1 MSSGLLSIGL
11 SGLNAAQAGM
21 STTSENIAN
30 VNTTG
35 YSEESVIQSE
45 ATPVFSGG
53 GYLGTGVDVDTVAR
67 AYSAYQQQQV
77 VQATASSGE
86 LSTQYNQMSQ
96 IDNLLGDPTTGISAA
111 VDSFY
116 SSAQTLADT
125 PSDSSARTAF
135 LSQAQTMSD
144 TFNSVASQLTALSQS
159 TGQSINESIA
169 SVNTEAGEIASL
181 NQQIIAASGSSQ
193 APNTLL
199 DQRDALVTQLNQ
211 QIGATSITQSDGS
224 IDLYVGNGQPIVT
237 GSTANKL
244 SAVPSSSDP
253 AQTQL
258 AVTIGK
264 STVQLGAAQLSGGSL
279 SGLLSFNNGALQ
291 NAINTVG
298 QIADGVAA
306 AVNGQNQLGQ
316 DANGNLG
323 KAIFAIPAPVVT
335 AASSNSATGAIST
348 SISNAAALTGS
359 NYQLKF
365 DGTNYTLTR
374 LSDGTSTS
382 YASLPQ
388 TVDGMTI
395 ALGSALSAGDSF
407 TIAPTAAGASGMM
420 AIMTDPNLVA
430 AAGPVRASLSDSNAG
445 DLSTS
450 SLAVTASAPLSSTI
464 QDKVQLTFSVSGGT
478 PTYTAVDTTTG
489 TTLASNAAYSAGSAI
504 SLNGWSLTLN
514 GTPANGDSVSIGAN
528 SGGTSD
534 NSNALLLAGLATQN
548 VTSLGSAS
556 SAYQDM
562 VANIGTQTAS
572 LKSTSTAQANI
583 LSDANSAQAATSGVS
598 LDDEAANLL
607 KYQQAYQASSQAI
620 ATANNMF
627 TAILQLFQ

>member
-21 STTSENIAN
+21 TTTSENIAN

-35 YSEESVIQSE
+35 YSEESVVQSE
-45 ATPVFSGG
+45 ASPVFSGG
-53 GYLGTGVDVDTVAR
+53 GYLGTGVDVDTVTR

-86 LSTQYNQMSQ
+86 LSTQYSQMSQ

-111 VDSFY
+111 VDSFFT
-116 SSAQTLADT
+116 SAQTLADS

-144 TFNSVASQLTALSQS
+144 TFNSVAGQLSALSQS
-159 TGQSINESIA
+159 TNQSISENVA
-169 SVNTEAGEIASL
+169 SVNTEASEIATL
-181 NQQIIAASGSSQ
+181 NQQIISAKGSSQ
-193 APNTLL
+193 SPNTLL
-199 DQRDALVTQLNQ
+199 DQRDALVTQVNQ

-224 IDLYVGNGQPIVT
+224 VDLYVGNGQPLVT
-237 GSTANKL
+237 GITANKL
-244 SAVPSSSDP
+244 SAVQSSSDP
-253 AQTQL
+253 GQLQL

-264 STVQLGAAQLSGGSL
+264 SSVTLGSAQLSGGSL
-279 SGLLSFNNGALQ
+279 TGLLSFNNGALQ

-306 AVNGQNQLGQ
+306 AVNSQNQLGQ

-323 KAIFAIPAPVVT
+323 KAIFAIPSPVVT
-335 AASSNSATGAIST
+335 AAATNSASGAIST

-374 LSDGTSTS
+374 LSDGTTTS
-382 YASLPQ
+382 YSSLPQ
-388 TVDGMTI
+388 SVDGVTI
-395 ALGSALSAGDSF
+395 ALGSPLSAGDSF
-407 TIAPTAAGASGMM
+407 TIAPTAAGASQMT
-420 AIMTDPNLVA
+420 AIVSDPNLVA
-430 AAGPVRASLSDSNAG
+430 AASPVRASLADSNSG
-445 DLSTS
+445 DLTTS
-450 SLAVTASAPLSSTI
+450 NLAVSASAPLSSAI
-464 QDKVQLTFSVSGGT
+464 QDNVKLTFTVSGST
-478 PTYTAVDTTTG
+478 STYSAVDTTTG
-489 TTLASNAAYSAGSAI
+489 TTLASNAAYTAGSAI
-504 SLNGWSLTLN
+504 NLNGWSLTLN
-514 GTPANGDSVSIGAN
+514 GTPGNGDTVFVGAN

-583 LSDANSAQAATSGVS
+583 LTDASATQAATSGVN

-627 TAILQLFQ
+627 TAILQLFA

>member
-323 KAIFAIPAPVVT
+323 KAIFAIPAAVVT
-335 AASSNSATGAIST
+335 AASNNSATGAIST
-348 SISNAAALTGS
+348 TISNAAALTGS

-365 DGTNYTLTR
+365 DGANYTLTR

-395 ALGSALSAGDSF
+395 AVGSALSAGDSF
-407 TIAPTAAGASGMM
+407 TIAPTAAGASGMT

-445 DLSTS
+445 DLSAS
-450 SLAVTASAPLSSTI
+450 SLAVTASGPAQQHHPG
-464 QDKVQLTFSVSGGT
+464 QG
-478 PTYTAVDTTTG
+478 
-489 TTLASNAAYSAGSAI
+489 AA
-504 SLNGWSLTLN
+504 
-514 GTPANGDSVSIGAN
+514 DFFSIGRQFDLYG
-528 SGGTSD
+528 SRHHHRYH
-534 NSNALLLAGLATQN
+534 AGIERRIQRWIGHQSEWLEPDTQRYA
-548 VTSLGSAS
+548 G
-556 SAYQDM
+556 QRR
-562 VANIGTQTAS
+562 
-572 LKSTSTAQANI
+572 
-583 LSDANSAQAATSGVS
+583 
-598 LDDEAANLL
+598 
-607 KYQQAYQASSQAI
+607 
-620 ATANNMF
+620 
-627 TAILQLFQ
+627 

>member
-21 STTSENIAN
+21 TTTSENIAN

-45 ATPVFSGG
+45 ASPVFSGG
-53 GYLGTGVDVDTVAR
+53 GYLGTGVDVDTVTR

-86 LSTQYNQMSQ
+86 LSTQYSQMSQ

-111 VDSFY
+111 VDSFFT
-116 SSAQTLADT
+116 SAQTLADT

-135 LSQAQTMSD
+135 LSQAQTMAD
-144 TFNSVASQLTALSQS
+144 TFNSVASQLTSLSQS
-159 TGQSINESIA
+159 TNQSITENVA
-169 SVNTEAGEIASL
+169 SVNTEASQIASL
-181 NQQIIAASGSSQ
+181 NAQIIAASGSSQ

-199 DQRDALVTQLNQ
+199 DQRDALVTQVNQ

-224 IDLYVGNGQPIVT
+224 IDLYVGNGQPLVT
-237 GSTANKL
+237 GSSANKL
-244 SAVPSSSDP
+244 SAIPSSSDP
-253 AQTQL
+253 AQLQL

-264 STVQLGAAQLSGGSL
+264 STVSLGAAQLSGGSL
-279 SGLLSFNNGALQ
+279 TGLLSFNNGALQ

-306 AVNGQNQLGQ
+306 AVNTQNQLGQ

-335 AASSNSATGAIST
+335 AAASNSATGAIST

-374 LSDGTSTS
+374 LSDGATTS
-382 YASLPQ
+382 YSSMPQ
-388 TVDGMTI
+388 SVDGMTI
-395 ALGSALSAGDSF
+395 AVGSALSAGDSF
-407 TIAPTAAGASGMM
+407 TIAPTAAGASQM
-420 AIMTDPNLVA
+420 AAMVSDPNLVA
-430 AAGPVRASLSDSNAG
+430 AASPLRASLSDSNSG

-450 SLAVTASAPLSSTI
+450 NLSVSASAPLTSAI
-464 QDKVQLTFSVSGGT
+464 QDKVQLTFSVVGST
-478 PTYTAVDTTTG
+478 STYTAVDTTTG
-489 TTLASNAAYSAGSAI
+489 TTLATNAAYTAGSAI
-504 SLNGWSLTLN
+504 NLNGWSLTLN
-514 GTPANGDSVSIGAN
+514 GTPGNGDTVAVGAN

-534 NSNALLLAGLATQN
+534 NSNALLLAGLANRN

-583 LSDANSAQAATSGVS
+583 LTDATATQAATSGVS

-627 TAILQLFQ
+627 TAILQLFA

>member
-21 STTSENIAN
+21 TTTSENIAN

-45 ATPVFSGG
+45 ASPVFSGG
-53 GYLGTGVDVDTVAR
+53 GYLGTGVDVNTVTR

-116 SSAQTLADT
+116 TSAQTLADT

-135 LSQAQTMSD
+135 LSQAQTMAA
-144 TFNSVASQLTALSQS
+144 TFNSVASQLTSLSQS
-159 TGQSINESIA
+159 TGQSINDSVA
-169 SVNTEAGEIASL
+169 SVNTEASEIASL
-181 NQQIIAASGSSQ
+181 NTQIIATSGSSQ

-199 DQRDALVTQLNQ
+199 DQRDALVTQINQ

-237 GSTANKL
+237 GGTANKL

-279 SGLLSFNNGALQ
+279 TGLLSFNNGALQ

-306 AVNGQNQLGQ
+306 AVNTQNQLGQ

-323 KAIFAIPAPVVT
+323 KAIFTIPAPVVT
-335 AASSNSATGAIST
+335 AASSNSASGALST

-374 LSDGTSTS
+374 LSDGTTTS
-382 YASLPQ
+382 YTSMPQ

-395 ALGSALSAGDSF
+395 AIGNALSAGDSF
-407 TIAPTAAGASGMM
+407 TIAPTAAVAANMT
-420 AIMTDPNLVA
+420 ANVTDPSLVA
-430 AAGPVRASLSDSNAG
+430 AASPVRASLSDSNAG
-445 DLSTS
+445 DLSIS
-450 SLAVTASAPLSSTI
+450 SLAVSASAPLSSGI
-464 QDKVQLTFSVSGGT
+464 QDNVQLTFAVSGGT
-478 PTYTAVDTTTG
+478 STYTAVDTTTG
-489 TTLASNAAYSAGSAI
+489 TTLASNAAYTAGAAI
-504 SLNGWSLTLN
+504 KLNGWSLTLN
-514 GTPANGDSVSIGAN
+514 GTPANGDTTSVGAN
-528 SGGTSD
+528 TGGTSD
-534 NSNALLLAGLATQN
+534 NSNALLLAGLATQH

-562 VANIGTQTAS
+562 VANIGTQTQS

-583 LSDANSAQAATSGVS
+583 LTDATTAQAATSGVN

-607 KYQQAYQASSQAI
+607 KFQQAYQASSQAI

-627 TAILQLFQ
+627 TAILQLFA